1 MYKSFDKNQTNFEE
15 ISKQEIYL
23 NGKNKADTTFIFKK
37 VDEIIHLIKENKQNC
52 PFKCYTEEEMVKL
65 EEAVNN
71 IKLYMGVNIFAVKS
85 NYNIKENQVKIKNY
99 ITFILIRKDEEL
111 NKVVISHFIY
121 NTIYR
126 NIKDIKLVGNNE
138 LNENETKWQKDN
150 EYFLLYYKILP
161 NEYFVTLEFDYT
173 LDLQETKD
181 KLCYCIGFG
190 KNLNEGC
197 FLQVS
202 SLDFYD
208 YKFYRKEKE
217 GKHKGDSK
225 EGTASFETF
234 IEPYEKKY
242 AYDYIYLYF
251 IALNIDLF

>member
-1 MYKSFDKNQTNFEE
+1 MRKIFDKNPTNFEE

-111 NKVVISHFIY
+111 NKVVISILFI
-121 NTIYR
+121 IQF
-126 NIKDIKLVGNNE
+126 IEIL
-138 LNENETKWQKDN
+138 
-150 EYFLLYYKILP
+150 KIL
-161 NEYFVTLEFDYT
+161 
-173 LDLQETKD
+173 
-181 KLCYCIGFG
+181 
-190 KNLNEGC
+190 
-197 FLQVS
+197 S
-202 SLDFYD
+202 
-208 YKFYRKEKE
+208 
-217 GKHKGDSK
+217 
-225 EGTASFETF
+225 
-234 IEPYEKKY
+234 
-242 AYDYIYLYF
+242 
-251 IALNIDLF
+251 